1 MHKDVET
8 TIDLRF
14 PKLEPNNQI
23 LSIEVELRKVVF
35 QSQIHCELLLPIF
48 C

>member
-23 LSIEVELRKVVF
+23 LSIEVELRKSSLSV
-35 QSQIHCELLLPIF
+35 SNSL
-48 C
+48 